1 MYYKQWKWL
10 NKELKECL
18 QNNQN
23 VWLLFHA
30 PPNNDIIN
38 TNYKK
43 NLLHYISKY
52 KNIIKAT
59 FSGHIHNDNFKIF
72 INNNKLSS

>member
-18 QNNQN
+18 QNNKN

-43 NLLHYISKY
+43 IYYIIFQ
-52 KNIIKAT
+52 NI
-59 FSGHIHNDNFKIF
+59 KI
-72 INNNKLSS
+72 